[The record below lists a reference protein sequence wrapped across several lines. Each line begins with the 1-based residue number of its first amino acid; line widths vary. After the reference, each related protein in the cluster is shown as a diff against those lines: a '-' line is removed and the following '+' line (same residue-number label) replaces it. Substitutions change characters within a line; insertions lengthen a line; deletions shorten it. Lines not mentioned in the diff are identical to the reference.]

1 MLTACMIDG
10 FGWFEEADYRR
21 GWLAFDEVEY
31 LLLAETRGPIFYPDR
46 VWKNPQYQAVK
57 YEQTPEL
64 VQAVLATAKH
74 DLQDP
79 QIQKLLSEVPASDAK
94 YAMQVVQSDK
104 QLIGEPQLQRDLSPP
119 LALTFLANKLVAYSL
134 LHDRVPI
141 VGRSYASKYLALKLA
156 SLQRQ
161 RQSALPLLPRRF
173 PAFIA
178 LASGCSLPFVADQV
192 LVEIDFV
199 RLDEFKQR
207 HAPLRKQ
214 HQLYLLDATRSLKEA
229 ADGAELEDR
238 IAAIRMEA
246 EKKRVDLIR
255 ETTEAWLAAGL
266 DIAKKA
272 AVGSIGGLTAGFAL
286 MHRGTLSDLLV
297 ASLPGLLSG
306 VGVGT
311 SAALDAIAK
320 ARKARQHSLAYL
332 MEFEK
337 LGATRSEDT

>member
-1 MLTACMIDG
+1 MLSACMIDG

-21 GWLAFDEVEY
+21 AWLAFDNVEY
-31 LLLAETRGPIFYPDR
+31 LLLAETRGPLFYPNR
-46 VWKNPQYQAVK
+46 VWESPQYQAVK

-64 VQAVLATAKH
+64 IQTVLATAKH

-79 QIQKLLSEVPASDAK
+79 QIQSLLSEVPMRDAQ

-104 QLIGEPQLQRDLSPP
+104 QLTGEPQLQRDLSPL
-119 LALTFLANKLVAYSL
+119 LALAFLANKLVAYSL
-134 LHDRVPI
+134 LNDRVPI

-156 SLQRQ
+156 SLERP
-161 RQSALPLLPRRF
+161 RQSTLPLLPRRF

-178 LASGCSLPFVADQV
+178 LASGCSLPFVSDQV
-192 LVEIDFV
+192 LTEIEFA
-199 RLDEFKQR
+199 RLYEFKKR
-207 HAPLRKQ
+207 HAPLRNQ

-229 ADGAELEDR
+229 GDGAELEDR
-238 IAAIRMEA
+238 IATIRMEA
-246 EKKRVDLIR
+246 EKKRADLIR

-286 MHRGTLSDLLV
+286 VHRGTLSDLLV
-297 ASLPGLLSG
+297 ASIPGLLSG
-306 VGVGT
+306 VGVGA
-311 SAALDAIAK
+311 SAALDAVAK

-332 MEFEK
+332 MEFER
-337 LGATRSEDT
+337 LEVARSEKT

>member
-1 MLTACMIDG
+1 M
-10 FGWFEEADYRR
+10 
-21 GWLAFDEVEY
+21 
-31 LLLAETRGPIFYPDR
+31 
-46 VWKNPQYQAVK
+46 WKNPQYQAVK

-192 LVEIDFV
+192 LAEIDFV
-199 RLDEFKQR
+199 RLDEFKKR

-255 ETTEAWLAAGL
+255 EATEAWLAAGL

-306 VGVGT
+306 VGVGA
-311 SAALDAIAK
+311 SAALDPIAK
-320 ARKARQHSLAYL
+320 GRKARQHRLAYL
-332 MEFEK
+332 VEFAE
-337 LGATRSEDT
+337 LGGTRSENT